1 MSESR
6 QFKEITSLVFKN
18 TRGVTLVEIMF
29 GVVIGGIAVTG
40 ALEAL
45 RYIEKQSA
53 EQVSEATDVKSFGAE
68 FYSAYESVASENRP
82 VSENQ
87 VTRPFLDLGWGVG
100 SSANRNRVRD

>member
-18 TRGVTLVEIMF
+18 TCGVTLIEIMF
-29 GVVIGGIAVTG
+29 GVVIGGIAVAG

-53 EQVSEATDVKSFGAE
+53 EQVSDATDIKSFGSE

-87 VTRPFLDLGWGVG
+87 VTRLFLDLGWGVG
-100 SSANRNRVRD
+100 SSANRNRVRA